1 MISTIARIHAIEG
14 ADHEMENDDEHAT
27 SPDCLGGGGVP
38 AEPVASCGGGQRARK
53 KEE

>member
-27 SPDCLGGGGVP
+27 LSLIHIS
-38 AEPVASCGGGQRARK
+38 EPTRPY
-53 KEE
+53 